1 MKSELD
7 KSIDK
12 SKTTEETIKKQ
23 VEIINGKDNE
33 IKALKDGELQ
43 INEQVNSLNKK
54 LEEQNSVIENLKQN
68 KDNREHQVAD
78 LEQNIKVMKENYD
91 TSLENLSNLQVTP
104 PDIQRLVFGLQK
116 IIHFDYGVAI
126 IRFK

>member
-1 MKSELD
+1 MIQESLSYLKSELD

-43 INEQVNSLNKK
+43 INEQVNSLNK
-54 LEEQNSVIENLKQN
+54 
-68 KDNREHQVAD
+68 
-78 LEQNIKVMKENYD
+78 
-91 TSLENLSNLQVTP
+91 
-104 PDIQRLVFGLQK
+104 
-116 IIHFDYGVAI
+116 
-126 IRFK
+126 